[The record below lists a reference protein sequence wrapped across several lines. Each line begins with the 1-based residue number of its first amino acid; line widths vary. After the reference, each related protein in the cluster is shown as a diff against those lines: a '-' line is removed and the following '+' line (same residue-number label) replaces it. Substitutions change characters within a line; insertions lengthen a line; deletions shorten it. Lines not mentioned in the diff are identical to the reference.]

1 MSEEFFL
8 WRHEKIEI
16 LDVVVN
22 KKPDT
27 SEKNDEE
34 INLNLVIV
42 NKDRIFTGVEAS
54 AFAKVPIKWDF

>member
-8 WRHEKIEI
+8 WRHEKIET

>member
-1 MSEEFFL
+1 M
-8 WRHEKIEI
+8 
-16 LDVVVN
+16 VN

-42 NKDRIFTGVEAS
+42 NKDRIFTGVEES
-54 AFAKVPIKWDF
+54 AFAKVPINWDF

>member
-1 MSEEFFL
+1 M
-8 WRHEKIEI
+8 
-16 LDVVVN
+16 VN

-42 NKDRIFTGVEAS
+42 NKYRIFTGVETS

>member
-1 MSEEFFL
+1 M
-8 WRHEKIEI
+8 
-16 LDVVVN
+16 VN

-42 NKDRIFTGVEAS
+42 NKDRIFTGVETS

>member
-1 MSEEFFL
+1 M
-8 WRHEKIEI
+8 
-16 LDVVVN
+16 VN

-42 NKDRIFTGVEAS
+42 NKERIFTGAVSYKHLGTAHGKIRALPER
-54 AFAKVPIKWDF
+54 V